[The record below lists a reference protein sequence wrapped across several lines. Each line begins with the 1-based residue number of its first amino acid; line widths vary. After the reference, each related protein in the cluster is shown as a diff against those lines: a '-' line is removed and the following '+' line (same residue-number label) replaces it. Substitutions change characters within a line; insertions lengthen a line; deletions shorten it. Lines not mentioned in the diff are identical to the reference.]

1 MADLMEDISKILGDE
16 ESMRRVQALAQQLL
30 SGNEKE
36 AEPPLPSLP
45 DTGGVDVGRLLAL
58 VSKFKAQGEDDRTR
72 LLLALKP
79 HLSSER
85 AKRVDTAV
93 KLLKLIDLLPLLR
106 ETDLFSGLL

>member
-1 MADLMEDISKILGDE
+1 MDDLSAKLSEIVGDE
-16 ESMRRVQALAQQLL
+16 DSMRRVQELASQLL
-30 SGNEKE
+30 SKEPTLGEKE
-36 AEPPLPSLP
+36 TNENN
-45 DTGGVDVGRLLAL
+45 DGVDMGRLLSL
-58 VSKFKAQGEDDRTR
+58 VSKFKNKGEDDRTR

-93 KLLKLIDLLPLLR
+93 KLLKIIDLLPLIR

>member
-1 MADLMEDISKILGDE
+1 MDDLSAKLSEILGDE
-16 ESMRRVQALAQQLL
+16 DSMRRVQELASQLL
-30 SGNEKE
+30 SKEPTLGEKKTNENN
-36 AEPPLPSLP
+36 
-45 DTGGVDVGRLLAL
+45 DGVDMGRLITL
-58 VSKFKAQGEDDRTR
+58 VSKFKNKGEDDRTR

-93 KLLKLIDLLPLLR
+93 KLLKIIDLLPLIR

>member
-1 MADLMEDISKILGDE
+1 MDDLSAKLSEILGDE
-16 ESMRRVQALAQQLL
+16 DSMRRVQELASQLL
-30 SGNEKE
+30 SKEPTLGEKE
-36 AEPPLPSLP
+36 TNENN
-45 DTGGVDVGRLLAL
+45 DGVDMGRLITL
-58 VSKFKAQGEDDRTR
+58 VSKFKNKGEDDRTR

-93 KLLKLIDLLPLLR
+93 KLLKIIDLLPLIK

>member
-1 MADLMEDISKILGDE
+1 MDDLSAKLSEILGDE
-16 ESMRRVQALAQQLL
+16 DSMRRVQELASQLL
-30 SGNEKE
+30 SKEPTLGEKE
-36 AEPPLPSLP
+36 TNENN
-45 DTGGVDVGRLLAL
+45 DGVDMGRLLSL
-58 VSKFKAQGEDDRTR
+58 VSKFKNKGEDDRTR

-93 KLLKLIDLLPLLR
+93 KLLKIIDLLPLIR

>member
-1 MADLMEDISKILGDE
+1 MDDLSAKLSEILGDE
-16 ESMRRVQALAQQLL
+16 DSMRRVQELASQLL
-30 SGNEKE
+30 SKEPSLGEKE
-36 AEPPLPSLP
+36 TNENN
-45 DTGGVDVGRLLAL
+45 DGVDMGRLITL
-58 VSKFKAQGEDDRTR
+58 VSKFKNRGEDDRTR

-93 KLLKLIDLLPLLR
+93 KLLKIIDLLPLIR

>member
-1 MADLMEDISKILGDE
+1 MDDLSAKLSEILGDKD
-16 ESMRRVQALAQQLL
+16 SMRRVQELANQLL
-30 SGNEKE
+30 SKEDLEEKQE
-36 AEPPLPSLP
+36 QE
-45 DTGGVDVGRLLAL
+45 DNGVDMGKIIAL
-58 VSKFKAQGEDDRTR
+58 VSRLKSKGEDDRTR

-93 KLLKLIDLLPLLR
+93 KLLKLIDLLPLIK

>member
-1 MADLMEDISKILGDE
+1 MDDLSAKLSEILGDE
-16 ESMRRVQALAQQLL
+16 DSMRRVQELANQLL
-30 SGNEKE
+30 SKEPSLGEKE
-36 AEPPLPSLP
+36 TNENN
-45 DTGGVDVGRLLAL
+45 DGVDMGRLITL
-58 VSKFKAQGEDDRTR
+58 VSKFKNRGEDDRTR

-93 KLLKLIDLLPLLR
+93 KLLKIIDLLPLIK

>member
-1 MADLMEDISKILGDE
+1 MDDLSAKLSEILGDE
-16 ESMRRVQALAQQLL
+16 DSMRRVQELASQLL
-30 SGNEKE
+30 SKEPTLGEKE
-36 AEPPLPSLP
+36 TNENN
-45 DTGGVDVGRLLAL
+45 DGVDMGRLITL
-58 VSKFKAQGEDDRTR
+58 VSKFKNKGEDDRTR

-93 KLLKLIDLLPLLR
+93 KLLKIIDLLPLIR